1 MSIFEVVFNLAGLVL
16 GLALVEV
23 LSGLTKLLRERE
35 RLKIGVLVPLL
46 GVFVLCDVTSFWGQA
61 YELRELMPSVWPS
74 LGAALV
80 ITSIYYLAAS
90 LTIPTNLTTQ
100 VDYDEAYWKN
110 KRIIFGLILF
120 CNCATWVI
128 SISLG
133 RVWSPTVWAVNLL
146 YAAVIIAALLAPGRR
161 TNIVLLLALIANCA
175 WIFAV
180 P

>member
-23 LSGLTKLLRERE
+23 LSGLTKLLRERD
-35 RLKIGVLVPLL
+35 RLEIGALVPLL

-74 LGAALV
+74 LGAGLV

-90 LTIPTNLTTQ
+90 LAIPSNISTQ
-100 VDYDEAYWKN
+100 ADYDGAYWKN

-120 CNCATWVI
+120 CNCTTWVI
-128 SISLG
+128 SMSLG
-133 RVWSPTVWAVNLL
+133 RIWSPTVWAINVL
-146 YAAVIIAALLAPGRR
+146 YAALLIAALLAPGRR
-161 TNIVLLLALIANCA
+161 INIALLLALIANNFWA
-175 WIFAV
+175 FAT

>member
-23 LSGLTKLLRERE
+23 LSGLTKLLRARE
-35 RLKIGVLVPLL
+35 RLRIGALVPLL
-46 GVFVLCDVTSFWGQA
+46 AVFILCDVTSFWGQA

-90 LTIPTNLTTQ
+90 LAIPANLTTQ
-100 VDYDEAYWKN
+100 ADYDNGYWKN

-120 CNCATWVI
+120 CNCATWAI
-128 SISLG
+128 SMSLG
-133 RVWSPTVWAVNLL
+133 RVWSPTVWVVNLL
-146 YAAVIIAALLAPGRR
+146 YAAIIIAALLAPGRR
-161 TNIVLLLALIANCA
+161 TNIALLLALIANSLRV
-175 WIFAV
+175 FAV